1 LGHLGDIR
9 MEWFLGQV
17 SGYQFMNNAQSGSA
31 GIIGQYGHTLSNQP
45 MLTGGK
51 ISFKFTPNLEISW
64 AKTTLF
70 GGPGNPVTLKTLA
83 QSTFNVHV
91 NGEALGDG
99 RSGLDFAYRI
109 PRLRNWLT
117 LYGDAFQED
126 EISPLNR
133 PYKSAFQSGLYLV
146 RVPKIPK
153 LDFRIEGGTSSPVN
167 FPTCNGCYYS
177 NSQYLN
183 GYTNDGKLIGTWIGR
198 ASQGE
203 MVRSTYWL
211 APQRKISLEL
221 RHRVI
226 DRQYLPQGGTQND
239 IAVNS
244 DFLVKSG
251 FRLSGTLQYERWQ
264 IPLLAAN
271 RQSNIAASFQFSFWP
286 KVRTK

>member
-1 LGHLGDIR
+1 
-9 MEWFLGQV
+9 
-17 SGYQFMNNAQSGSA
+17 
-31 GIIGQYGHTLSNQP
+31 
-45 MLTGGK
+45 
-51 ISFKFTPNLEISW
+51 
-64 AKTTLF
+64 
-70 GGPGNPVTLKTLA
+70 
-83 QSTFNVHV
+83 
-91 NGEALGDG
+91 
-99 RSGLDFAYRI
+99 
-109 PRLRNWLT
+109 
-117 LYGDAFQED
+117 
-126 EISPLNR
+126 
-133 PYKSAFQSGLYLV
+133 
-146 RVPKIPK
+146 
-153 LDFRIEGGTSSPVN
+153 VN

-183 GYTNDGKLIGTWIGR
+183 GYTNDGKLMGTWIGR

-226 DRQYLPQGGTQND
+226 DRQFLPQGGTQND

-244 DFLVKSG
+244 DLLVKSG